1 MSTIA
6 TSLGSNIGYMKNTIS
21 ERIRNRRKDVGL
33 TQQQVA
39 KAIGISRVSVTKWEN
54 GSSKPDGENL
64 YLLSKLLSKSPE
76 WILYGKDGH
85 DKTDY
90 LRLNQHLYISDNI
103 ARLPVL
109 TWEQAGYWDMS
120 CPVTEIPGIKN
131 WVDVMTKT
139 AENSF
144 LLHVEGDAMTNSNGL
159 PTIPDGS
166 TVLITPCSSNIRELV
181 GKIILI
187 QLEGTPNVTLKKVA
201 IDGPNIYLLSLN
213 PLYKPIEL
221 NGGYT
226 IKGKVSQIHQYLD

>member
-85 DKTDY
+85 DKAD
-90 LRLNQHLYISDNI
+90 DC
-103 ARLPVL
+103 V
-109 TWEQAGYWDMS
+109 
-120 CPVTEIPGIKN
+120 
-131 WVDVMTKT
+131 
-139 AENSF
+139 
-144 LLHVEGDAMTNSNGL
+144 
-159 PTIPDGS
+159 
-166 TVLITPCSSNIRELV
+166 
-181 GKIILI
+181 
-187 QLEGTPNVTLKKVA
+187 
-201 IDGPNIYLLSLN
+201 
-213 PLYKPIEL
+213 
-221 NGGYT
+221 
-226 IKGKVSQIHQYLD
+226 

>member
-1 MSTIA
+1 MSTI
-6 TSLGSNIGYMKNTIS
+6 TTPLSSNIGYMKTTIS
-21 ERIRNRRKDVGL
+21 ERIRNRRIDIGL

-54 GSSKPDGENL
+54 GSTKPDGENL
-64 YLLSKLLSKSPE
+64 HLLSKLFSKSPE
-76 WILYGKDGH
+76 WILYGKDTY
-85 DKTDY
+85 DKVDD
-90 LRLNQHLYISDNI
+90 LRLNHLPYIDNNI

-109 TWEQAGYWDMS
+109 TWEQAGSWDMS
-120 CPVTEIPGIKN
+120 YPVTEIPGIKN

-159 PTIPDGS
+159 PTIPAGC
-166 TVLITPCSSNIRELV
+166 TVLITPCSNDIRELA
-181 GKIILI
+181 GKIVLI

-213 PLYKPIEL
+213 PLYKPIDL
-221 NGGYT
+221 TCGYT

>member
-64 YLLSKLLSKSPE
+64 HLLSKLLSKSPE
-76 WILYGKDGH
+76 WILYGKDCH
-85 DKTDY
+85 DKTDD
-90 LRLNQHLYISDNI
+90 LRLNQYPYIRDNI

-120 CPVTEIPGIKN
+120 
-131 WVDVMTKT
+131 
-139 AENSF
+139 
-144 LLHVEGDAMTNSNGL
+144 
-159 PTIPDGS
+159 
-166 TVLITPCSSNIRELV
+166 
-181 GKIILI
+181 
-187 QLEGTPNVTLKKVA
+187 
-201 IDGPNIYLLSLN
+201 
-213 PLYKPIEL
+213 
-221 NGGYT
+221 
-226 IKGKVSQIHQYLD
+226 